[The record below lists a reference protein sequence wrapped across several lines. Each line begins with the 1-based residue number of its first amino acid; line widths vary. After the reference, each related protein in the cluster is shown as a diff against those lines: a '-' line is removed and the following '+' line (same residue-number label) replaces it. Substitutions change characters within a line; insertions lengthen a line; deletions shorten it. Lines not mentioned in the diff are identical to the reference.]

1 VCVFQPANYKSSD
14 HLLKEKSMAIAAT
27 ATPTQS
33 KVDNRD
39 WTKPAAM
46 AIPKEGYFELQNL

>member
-1 VCVFQPANYKSSD
+1 
-14 HLLKEKSMAIAAT
+14 MAIAAT